1 MQVDNL
7 GIQNPRQN
15 KGPRGITTKICC
27 RIEVMI
33 YRYLNFKDL
42 FSGSQPG
49 LRF

>member
-27 RIEVMI
+27 RIEVII
-33 YRYLNFKDL
+33 YKYIDFKEL
-42 FSGSQPG
+42 FSDSQTG